1 MKGITI
7 DLAAAHALQSLTPRT
22 VALIAS
28 IPDLDVPISSSDW
41 TLGEAAVHLVFGA
54 RDYSEH
60 ARGAQ
65 RCYRIN
71 PADTAGN
78 HDELASIAQRDRPA
92 LDTELQLGIDAF
104 LDATEGRTAE
114 DLLPWHVGSLSCA
127 SMTGLL
133 LGEQLLHGYDM
144 AQTLD
149 AEWPIE
155 AEPARLVVEAWLPLL
170 PRLVDSAAVEGIAV
184 SYELIVDGGPSVI
197 ARFCDGVSI
206 DLSEDGPVD
215 CRLSGDPI
223 SWLLALYGRVG
234 WENLLRTGG
243 VKMTYGDTALGAGFK
258 RLLRNP

>member
-1 MKGITI
+1 MPDHAPRLPAGPSTGPDVTSKGSFEMKGITI

-71 PADTAGN
+71 PADTTGN
-78 HDELASIAQRDRPA
+78 HDELASISQRDRPA

-114 DLLPWHVGSLSCA
+114 DLLPWSPSGPSRPNPPGWSLRPGYLFCPASSTGRPLRASLSA
-127 SMTGLL
+127 TS
-133 LGEQLLHGYDM
+133 
-144 AQTLD
+144 
-149 AEWPIE
+149 
-155 AEPARLVVEAWLPLL
+155 
-170 PRLVDSAAVEGIAV
+170 S
-184 SYELIVDGGPSVI
+184 S
-197 ARFCDGVSI
+197 
-206 DLSEDGPVD
+206 
-215 CRLSGDPI
+215 
-223 SWLLALYGRVG
+223 
-234 WENLLRTGG
+234 
-243 VKMTYGDTALGAGFK
+243 
-258 RLLRNP
+258 